1 MRVPDS
7 ATRLSILRDLEIRQ
21 AAVAESQ
28 RRLVTG
34 RRVETVS
41 DDPVAG
47 SQIMRLDA
55 ALRDVARYRRNAAW
69 ATTRMAAEDTAL
81 TTARDILRQAK
92 DLALT
97 GAAASPTDPVR
108 QAALAQVTQ
117 LREEMLSL
125 ANLRIGNEYIFG
137 GAETGQ
143 PPFLANG
150 TYIGDTVVRE
160 VQLDD
165 GVTLPTNHTGNQVFA
180 PALQALDGLIQE
192 LASGTPATIQAQGA
206 ALGAAQDQALAA
218 QAELGGRL
226 AEIERVGE
234 ALARREGQMLDRRD
248 AVRDADPAEAA
259 VQAVAAQSA
268 LERAYAAISR
278 ILSTRLTDFLR

>member
-1 MRVPDS
+1 MRISDL
-7 ATRLSILRDLEIRQ
+7 ATRLEILRDLETRRT
-21 AAVAESQ
+21 AVAETQ

-34 RRVETVS
+34 RRVDTIA
-41 DDPVAG
+41 DDPIAG
-47 SQIMRLDA
+47 AQIMRLEGV
-55 ALRDVARYRRNAAW
+55 LRDVAQYRRNAAW
-69 ATTRMAAEDTAL
+69 ATTRLAAEDTAL
-81 TTARDILRQAK
+81 TAARDILQQAK
-92 DLALT
+92 DLAVS
-97 GAAASPTDPVR
+97 GAAASPTDPLR

-137 GAETGQ
+137 GAETSQ

-150 TYIGDTVVRE
+150 TYMGDTVVRE
-160 VQLDD
+160 VQLDQ

-192 LASGTPATIQAQGA
+192 LASGTPATIQAQGPI
-206 ALGAAQDQALAA
+206 LGAAQDQALAA

-234 ALARREGQMLDRRD
+234 ALARREGQLVDRRG
-248 AVRDADPAEAA
+248 ALRDADPAEAA
-259 VQAVAAQSA
+259 VQALAAQSA
-268 LERAYAAISR
+268 LERAYAAIGR
-278 ILSTRLTDFLR
+278 ILSIRLTDFLR

>member
-1 MRVPDS
+1 MRVPDYAS
-7 ATRLSILRDLEIRQ
+7 RLAILRDLETRQ
-21 AAVAESQ
+21 AAAAESQ

-34 RRVETVS
+34 RRLETVS
-41 DDPVAG
+41 DNPIAG
-47 SQIMRLDA
+47 SQIMRLDG
-55 ALRDVARYRRNAAW
+55 ALRDLAQYRRNAAW

-81 TTARDILRQAK
+81 TTARDILQQAK
-92 DLALT
+92 DLALS
-97 GAAASPTDPVR
+97 GATASPSDPLR
-108 QAALAQVTQ
+108 QAALAQATQ

-125 ANLRIGNEYIFG
+125 ANLRVGNEYIFG
-137 GAETGQ
+137 GAATGQ

-150 TYIGDTVVRE
+150 TYIGDAVVRE
-160 VQLDD
+160 VQLDE

-206 ALGAAQDQALAA
+206 ALDAAQDQALAA

-226 AEIERVGE
+226 AEVNRVGE
-234 ALARREGQMLDRRD
+234 ALARREGQVLDRRD

-259 VQAVAAQSA
+259 VQAIAAQSA